1 MQLYVYTYNLYIH
14 IEWLIVVSNLKFCNV
29 KYFTLDFYRTLTMLL
44 GFSVILSY
52 IYCFSVLVLCSPRLL
67 SFSFCS
73 YLILKFN
80 IKLTKMQ
87 KQKRNISFILKYTII
102 LPECLIML
110 GIDDDW
116 FYIFYFLDWI
126 LKIYCFGLLLH
137 SLPYCVF
144 RNFTFKL

>member
-1 MQLYVYTYNLYIH
+1 MTIKYFAIELCNYMYIYTYNLYIH

-87 KQKRNISFILKYTII
+87 KQKRNISLILKYTII

-110 GIDDDW
+110 GIDDD
-116 FYIFYFLDWI
+116 
-126 LKIYCFGLLLH
+126 
-137 SLPYCVF
+137 
-144 RNFTFKL
+144 

>member
-1 MQLYVYTYNLYIH
+1 MTIKYFAIELCNYMYIYTYNLYIH

-87 KQKRNISFILKYTII
+87 KQKRNISFILRYTII

-110 GIDDDW
+110 GIDDD
-116 FYIFYFLDWI
+116 
-126 LKIYCFGLLLH
+126 
-137 SLPYCVF
+137 
-144 RNFTFKL
+144 

>member
-87 KQKRNISFILKYTII
+87 KQKRNISFILRYTII